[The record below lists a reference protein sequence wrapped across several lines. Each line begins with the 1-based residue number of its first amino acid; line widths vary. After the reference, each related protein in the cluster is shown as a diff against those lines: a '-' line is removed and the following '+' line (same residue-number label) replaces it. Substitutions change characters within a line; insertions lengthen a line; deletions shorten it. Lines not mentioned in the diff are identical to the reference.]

1 MRRVYVSTYTIYI
14 DIYVLY
20 VHMYMTHW
28 KIGCALL
35 VYWDFHLAKSN
46 LCRGELLRCYRLTSW
61 AAAILERRRDESII
75 PAAVLERRR
84 RDESIIP
91 VGKSHF
97 GMVKKEHS
105 HFQPEVVW
113 KIYETRIFKT
123 KNNNRFTVYPV
134 GNPNGGIW
142 GSVPSGESLRT
153 GMSLLETRVARRR
166 SGLSHQTA
174 EEAEAKSIP
183 KDTILLVLMISLC
196 CFNNTV
202 FWLSFLLS
210 FPHFASLLVTKTPN
224 WLLQY
229 LQEGWVPAA
238 QSPTRFATSWRL
250 GYLPFS
256 SRSTTDGTLR
266 WLSVWLNRPEI
277 CRRLFCWESFQV
289 VPMMAHQKW
298 DSVAAF
304 SCSPTISP
312 GWCCF
317 GCWDRWHVFCKL
329 FDPVVGEGTGT
340 KRIGSKYP
348 RLLQCQALCSRFS
361 SDPPATKGTLQFGDG
376 KPLAGGSGY
385 SASADG
391 FPLCLQ
397 FEIHHRLKPF
407 LLLGRQRSSPY
418 DAGLVQDCPQRW
430 GLFLQR
436 CGPFDLFRG
445 GWKII
450 WDQTGLSSSFFP

>member
-1 MRRVYVSTYTIYI
+1 MRRVYVSPYTIYI

-20 VHMYMTHW
+20 VHMYMTNW

-75 PAAVLERRR
+75 PAAVLERPSSGRVYNTGR
-84 RDESIIP
+84 EITFWH
-91 VGKSHF
+91 GE
-97 GMVKKEHS
+97 EHS

-123 KNNNRFTVYPV
+123 KNNNRFRVYPV

-183 KDTILLVLMISLC
+183 KDTILPVLMISLC
-196 CFNNTV
+196 CFKQHGFLAFISPKFSTLCVFTRDENTE
-202 FWLSFLLS
+202 LTI
-210 FPHFASLLVTKTPN
+210 AISLGGL
-224 WLLQY
+224 
-229 LQEGWVPAA
+229 GAAA

-256 SRSTTDGTLR
+256 SKEYHGWNSAMAIGLAQSAGDLSAALLLRVLPSGTNDGT
-266 WLSVWLNRPEI
+266 SEVGF
-277 CRRLFCWESFQV
+277 CRRIFMQPYNLSWLVLFWMLRQMACLFVSFLTPSLVRGRAQNGLA
-289 VPMMAHQKW
+289 PSIP
-298 DSVAAF
+298 D
-304 SCSPTISP
+304 
-312 GWCCF
+312 CCNVKHF
-317 GCWDRWHVFCKL
+317 
-329 FDPVVGEGTGT
+329 
-340 KRIGSKYP
+340 
-348 RLLQCQALCSRFS
+348 CSRFS

-391 FPLCLQ
+391 FPLRLQ

-445 GWKII
+445 GWKTI